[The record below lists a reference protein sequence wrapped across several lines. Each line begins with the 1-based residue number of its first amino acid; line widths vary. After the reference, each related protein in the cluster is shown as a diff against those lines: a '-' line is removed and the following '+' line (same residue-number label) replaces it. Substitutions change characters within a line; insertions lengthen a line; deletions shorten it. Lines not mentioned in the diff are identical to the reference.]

1 MEKPIVLKIEELK
14 QNIIDTLEA
23 SELPIFIIEPMM
35 KDIYQ
40 SCYNSANAYKAEQV
54 YAYQK
59 SLEQE
64 NQNNQDKD
72 TA

>member
-1 MEKPIVLKIEELK
+1 MEKPIILKIEELK
-14 QNIIDTLEA
+14 QHLIDTLEA

-40 SCYNSANAYKAEQV
+40 SCYNSAIAYKAEQAI
-54 YAYQK
+54 AYQK
-59 SLEQE
+59 SLEQSNE
-64 NQNNQDKD
+64 GQD

>member
-40 SCYNSANAYKAEQV
+40 SCYNSANAYKAEQIF
-54 YAYQK
+54 AYKK
-59 SLEQE
+59 SLEQDKE
-64 NQNNQDKD
+64 NKD
-72 TA
+72 TPHT